1 MHSTQHPTCP
11 AGSALPPGV
20 ALHRPERLGSN
31 GNARLPI
38 GDLEMRRVAQAIA
51 VLDESATLA
60 RVARLLEAAES
71 AIRPVLGRLTAA
83 GLIDATTTRFHQS
96 EFRERVLRHT
106 AVDARKRLSHR
117 AAGLLHLDGESPRT
131 VAGLLLDAGY
141 ARYPWAAAVL
151 LAAADDAMLQNQIYR
166 AVQCLTLAYRVSLHA
181 ADRADISARM
191 LSIEWQVKPSP
202 TTRAYLRTTAA
213 ARAGLLDERVLR
225 FLVRYALWH
234 GQVDDAQVALEALE
248 RSASSDANS
257 DEVAFFYA
265 WLAYTHP
272 DMAARGPREI
282 EPAKDTGAPASA
294 DRQAATV
301 LSAITTREP
310 IGHIAIAAQELLT
323 EHRLNPAT
331 VEPLATA
338 IDGLVHAE
346 RLDLAQTWCDVLLAE
361 ANARS
366 APTWQSVFA
375 GLRAEVSLRRGDLT
389 AAEHYAQ
396 RALNQVAAKNLGTW
410 VGSPVATLIRT
421 LTAAGRYREAQ
432 TQLDRAMPL
441 PMFASRF
448 GLRYL
453 HARGH
458 LHLATH
464 RFHDAIEDFRT
475 CGELMQRWQID
486 LPVMVPWRNDL
497 AQAYSAMGDKDNAR
511 TYARLHISHLGRAD
525 AHRTGGVSLRL
536 LAAAS
541 TRQQDRLV
549 LLRESEAIARVYDDQ
564 LEIALVLQDLADAY
578 QRTGQPDR
586 ARALH
591 RNADRLARRCGVKPL
606 SGSAAT
612 EEPPVAVR
620 SSAEIRSALSPAE
633 LRVATLAA
641 DGERNRDI
649 ADQLGITTSTVEQH
663 LTRAFRKLHVGS
675 RSELRFAMRTD
686 DLLS

>member
-1 MHSTQHPTCP
+1 MHSTQHPNCP
-11 AGSALPPGV
+11 TGSALPPGV

-31 GNARLPI
+31 GNARLSI
-38 GDLEMRRVAQAIA
+38 GDRETWRIAQAIA
-51 VLDESATLA
+51 VLDESATPT
-60 RVARLLEAAES
+60 RVAALLEADES
-71 AIRPVLGRLTAA
+71 AVRSVLGRLTAA

-117 AAGLLHLDGESPRT
+117 AAGLLHLDDESPRT
-131 VAGLLLDAGY
+131 VAGLLLAAGY
-141 ARYPWAAAVL
+141 ARYPWAPAVL
-151 LAAADDAMLQNQIYR
+151 VSAADDAMVQNQIYR

-202 TTRAYLRTTAA
+202 TTRSYLRTTVA
-213 ARAGLLDERVLR
+213 ARAGLLDERMLR

-248 RSASSDANS
+248 RSASTDANP

-272 DMAARGPREI
+272 DVATRGPREV
-282 EPAKDTGAPASA
+282 EPAGDTGAAASA

-301 LSAITTREP
+301 LSAITAREP
-310 IGHIAIAAQELLT
+310 VGRIAIAAQELLT

-410 VGSPVATLIRT
+410 VGSPVGTLIRA

-432 TQLDRAMPL
+432 TQLDRAVPL

-486 LPVMVPWRNDL
+486 LPVVVPWRNDL
-497 AQAYSAMGDKDNAR
+497 AQAYSAMGDTDNAR

-536 LAAAS
+536 LAA
-541 TRQQDRLV
+541 TGTQQDRLV
-549 LLRESEAIARVYDDQ
+549 LLHESEAIARVHDDQ
-564 LEIALVLQDLADAY
+564 LEIALVLGDLADAY
-578 QRTGQPDR
+578 RRMGQPDR

-606 SGSAAT
+606 SGNATT
-612 EEPPVAVR
+612 EEPPVSVR
-620 SSAEIRSALSPAE
+620 SPAEIRSALSPAE

-663 LTRAFRKLHVGS
+663 LTRVFRKLHVGS

>member
-1 MHSTQHPTCP
+1 MHSTQHPSCP
-11 AGSALPPGV
+11 PGSALPPGV
-20 ALHRPERLGSN
+20 ALHRPERRGPN

-38 GDLEMRRVAQAIA
+38 GDAAGWRIAQAIA
-51 VLDESATLA
+51 VLDESATPG
-60 RVARLLEAAES
+60 RVAALLEAEES
-71 AIRPVLGRLTAA
+71 AIRPVLGRLSAA
-83 GLIDATTTRFHQS
+83 GLIDATTTRFHPS

-141 ARYPWAAAVL
+141 ARYPWASAVL

-166 AVQCLTLAYRVSLHA
+166 AVQCLTLAYRISLHA

-213 ARAGLLDERVLR
+213 ARAGLLDERMLR

-248 RSASSDANS
+248 RSAST
-257 DEVAFFYA
+257 DEVAFFHA

-272 DMAARGPREI
+272 DLATSGRREI
-282 EPAKDTGAPASA
+282 EPARDTGAAASA

-301 LSAITTREP
+301 LSAITAREP

-323 EHRLNPAT
+323 GHRLNPAT

-432 TQLDRAMPL
+432 TQLDRAVPP

-464 RFHDAIEDFRT
+464 RFDDAIEDFRT
-475 CGELMQRWQID
+475 CGELMQRWQLD
-486 LPVMVPWRNDL
+486 LPVVVPWRNDM
-497 AQAYSAMGDKDNAR
+497 AQAYSAMGDQDNAR

-536 LAAAS
+536 LAAAGP
-541 TRQQDRLV
+541 QQDRLV
-549 LLRESEAIARVYDDQ
+549 LLRESEAIARVHDDQ
-564 LEIALVLQDLADAY
+564 LEIALLLQDLADTY
-578 QRTGQPDR
+578 QRMGQSDR

-612 EEPPVAVR
+612 EEPPVSVR

-663 LTRAFRKLHVGS
+663 LTRVFRKLHVGS

>member
-1 MHSTQHPTCP
+1 MW
-11 AGSALPPGV
+11 
-20 ALHRPERLGSN
+20 R
-31 GNARLPI
+31 I
-38 GDLEMRRVAQAIA
+38 AQAIA
-51 VLDESATLA
+51 VLGESSTPA
-60 RVARLLEAAES
+60 RVAALLEAEES
-71 AIRPVLGRLTAA
+71 TLRPVLGRLTAA
-83 GLIDATTTRFHQS
+83 GLIDATTTQFHQS
-96 EFRERVLRHT
+96 EFHDRVLRHT

-141 ARYPWAAAVL
+141 ARYPWAAAALV
-151 LAAADDAMLQNQIYR
+151 AAAEDAMLQNQIYR

-181 ADRADISARM
+181 ADRADISTRM
-191 LSIEWQVKPSP
+191 VSIEWQVKPSP
-202 TTRAYLRTTAA
+202 TTRSYLRTTAA
-213 ARAGLLDERVLR
+213 ARAGLLDERMLR

-248 RSASSDANS
+248 RSAATDADS
-257 DEVAFFYA
+257 DEVAFFDA

-272 DMAARGPREI
+272 DAAACDPRRI
-282 EPAKDTGAPASA
+282 EPAGDTAASA

-301 LSAITTREP
+301 LCAITGREP

-410 VGSPVATLIRT
+410 VGSPVATLIRA

-432 TQLDRAMPL
+432 AQLDRAVPP

-464 RFHDAIEDFRT
+464 RFHDSIEDFRT
-475 CGELMQRWQID
+475 CGELMQRWQLD
-486 LPVMVPWRNDL
+486 LPVVVPWRNDL
-497 AQAYSAMGDKDNAR
+497 AQAYSAMGDTDNAR

-536 LAAAS
+536 LAAVS
-541 TRQQDRLV
+541 TQQDRLA
-549 LLRESEAIARVYDDQ
+549 LLRESEAIARVHDDQ

-578 QRTGQPDR
+578 QRMGQPDR

-612 EEPPVAVR
+612 EEPPVSVR

-633 LRVATLAA
+633 LRVAALAA

-663 LTRAFRKLHVGS
+663 LTRVFRKLHVGS

-686 DLLS
+686 DLLR